1 MRIRL
6 PMRRSLFFV
15 AAFLF
20 ALVALL
26 PLGLALRWLSL
37 DERGFAAREAQG
49 SVWLG
54 IVREARFGSVPLG
67 DLEARL
73 RALPLAIGRA
83 RVDLDH
89 AGEGEGFEGGVTVS
103 RHAFG
108 VDDVRATLLPGPAI
122 GPLPAAAFDLSD
134 LSAHFADGVCSSAE
148 GLVKASL
155 SGDAAGIPLPRTLS
169 GNARCDGGALLLPL
183 AAQSG
188 MERLDLRLFEDGRYR
203 VELLVRP
210 ADEAARQRLAAA
222 GFTAAGAA
230 FALRTEGR
238 F

>member
-6 PMRRSLFFV
+6 PLRRSLFFL

-20 ALVALL
+20 SLVALL

-54 IVREARFGSVPLG
+54 MVKEAQLGPVPLG
-67 DLEARL
+67 DLQARL
-73 RALPLAIGRA
+73 RGLPLLIGRA

-89 AGEGEGFEGGVTVS
+89 LGEGEGFEGGISVS

-108 VDDVRATLLPGPAI
+108 VDDVRAVLAPGQV
-122 GPLPAAAFDLSD
+122 GPLPAASFDLDD
-134 LSAHFADGVCSSAE
+134 LSFRFANGLCSSAD
-148 GLVKASL
+148 GLVKATLAGDS
-155 SGDAAGIPLPRTLS
+155 SGVALPRSLS

-183 AAQSG
+183 VGRSG

-203 VELLVRP
+203 IELLLRP
-210 ADEAARQRLAAA
+210 ADEAARRRLASA

-230 FALRTEGR
+230 LALRTEGR